1 MARSP
6 LLLALFAAAH
16 AAAGVTSI
24 PDSVA
29 TPQVNASPGGAVTT
43 AGPAFGGLAAPSL
56 SLSAP
61 ALSPFAAPSV
71 APAPIPSVQPAAAKA
86 AKPAES
92 RRIVFDV
99 RGSRGG
105 HGDVAAAYLTAYDL
119 LDRTVGHKGAVT
131 PEITFVAG
139 ATERAILARLAGRP
153 VRDGDDL
160 FDGYAK
166 VYGPDTLPAEHPPA
180 DVLMNL
186 AAQEGEFTRH
196 GDLRWADGVS
206 AKDARIPVNERTV
219 ILTQTVFGNTESA
232 SNGPAT
238 ALVAGR
244 RLELSHAG
252 LARGDAGIYA
262 DPVARSLRGRPRE
275 EVRRFVLTETE
286 KTEIGG
292 TAAVAAIL
300 HGEVLAGAEVGL
312 AYGISMK
319 EVKPQ
324 FERYLAGLAMQAHGE
339 KKSFVIVTPS
349 GFKLEDIKSKRLRDR
364 VIVFDGDR
372 VMPESAEPGRI
383 YVLKTG
389 TLPHPLFVGL
399 MAYSRPPPVVA
410 GDGAMSAAVGLGRP
424 FVLTKVGWNDENI
437 RTFAE
442 RLSLRAPEGKRE
454 LIKAVYLSSKLE
466 RAGELDALAG
476 VFAETSR
483 AIPTLTDTMFAAV
496 QAARDAQ
503 SPDVPTDRLLGGVK
517 DPILRASLISL
528 RALLGDADAQEI
540 AFDALRGGDARERRL
555 VASAMFR
562 DMSSRLTFL
571 KPFRALDFHP
581 LNILAAKL
589 ALRFTRA
596 ASRESNYPQ
605 G

>member
-1 MARSP
+1 MSRSRLAP
-6 LLLALFAAAH
+6 LLILLLAAAH

-24 PDSVA
+24 PDAVG
-29 TPQVNASPGGAVTT
+29 TPQVNVSPGGVLTT
-43 AGPAFGGLAAPSL
+43 AGPSPAGLSAP

-61 ALSPFAAPSV
+61 ALSPFSAPSL
-71 APAPIPSVQPAAAKA
+71 APVPILPAQAAAVSAAAKPV
-86 AKPAES
+86 PAPL
-92 RRIVFDV
+92 IVFDV

-119 LDRTVGHKGAVT
+119 LERTKGRDDAVT
-131 PEITFVAG
+131 PRITFVAG
-139 ATERAILARLAGRP
+139 ATERRILSRLAGHP
-153 VRDGDDL
+153 VKDGDDI
-160 FDGYAK
+160 FDGFAK
-166 VYGPDTLPAEHPPA
+166 VFDPETLPAAHPPA

-186 AAQEGEFTRH
+186 ASQEGEFARH
-196 GDLRWADGVS
+196 GDLRWSDGIS
-206 AKDARIPVNERTV
+206 AKNARLPVNERTV

-238 ALVAGR
+238 ALIGGS
-244 RLELSHAG
+244 RLEMSHAG

-275 EVRRFVLTETE
+275 EVRRFVLGEAE
-286 KTEIGG
+286 KTDIGG

-300 HGEVLAGAEVGL
+300 SGEVLAGAEVGL

-324 FERYLAGLAMQAHGE
+324 FERYLAGLAMKAQGE
-339 KKSFVIVTPS
+339 QGSFVVVTPS
-349 GFKLEDIKSKRLRDR
+349 AFKLEDIKSARLRER
-364 VIVFDGDR
+364 VVVYDGDR
-372 VMPESAEPGRI
+372 PMPEVAQAGKI
-383 YVLKTG
+383 YILKTG

-437 RTFAE
+437 RTYAE

-466 RAGELDALAG
+466 RAGELEEISG
-476 VFAETSR
+476 VFAETAR

-496 QAARDAQ
+496 QAARDSR
-503 SPDVPTDRLLGGVK
+503 SPDVPTDLLLGGVK
-517 DPILRASLISL
+517 DPVLRASLISL

-540 AFDALRGGDARERRL
+540 AFDTLRGGDARERRL

-571 KPFRALDFHP
+571 KPFRALEFHP
-581 LNILAAKL
+581 LHILAAKL
-589 ALRFTRA
+589 ALRYSRA
-596 ASRESNYPQ
+596 VSRDAL
-605 G
+605 

>member
-1 MARSP
+1 MMSRSRLAP
-6 LLLALFAAAH
+6 FLILLLAAAH

-24 PDSVA
+24 PDSVG
-29 TPQVNASPGGAVTT
+29 TPQVNGSPGGVVTT
-43 AGPAFGGLAAPSL
+43 EGPSFGGLAAP

-61 ALSPFAAPSV
+61 ALSPFASPSLAPV
-71 APAPIPSVQPAAAKA
+71 PVLPVAAPALAAA
-86 AKPAES
+86 AKPAPGKL
-92 RRIVFDV
+92 IVFDV

-119 LDRTVGHKGAVT
+119 LERTKGHPGAVT
-131 PEITFVAG
+131 PRITFVAG
-139 ATERAILARLAGRP
+139 ATERRILSRLAGHP
-153 VRDGDDL
+153 VRDGDDI
-160 FDGYAK
+160 FDGFAK
-166 VYGPDTLPAEHPPA
+166 VFDPDTLPDAHPPA

-196 GDLRWADGVS
+196 GDLRWSDGVS
-206 AKDARIPVNERTV
+206 AKDARIPVNEHTV
-219 ILTQTVFGNTESA
+219 ILTQTVFGNTESVT
-232 SNGPAT
+232 NGPAT
-238 ALVAGR
+238 ALIGGR
-244 RLELSHAG
+244 RLEMSHAG

-275 EVRRFVLTETE
+275 EVRRFVLGEAE
-286 KTEIGG
+286 KSNIDG

-300 HGEVLAGAEVGL
+300 NGEVLAGAEVGL
-312 AYGISMK
+312 AYGVSMK

-324 FERYLAGLAMQAHGE
+324 FERYLAGLAMKAYAEHG
-339 KKSFVIVTPS
+339 SFVIVTPS
-349 GFKLEDIKSKRLRDR
+349 AFNLTEIKNKQLRAR
-364 VIVFDGDR
+364 IVLFNGDR
-372 VMPESAEPGRI
+372 PMPEVAEPGKI

-399 MAYSRPPPVVA
+399 MAYARPPPVVA

-442 RLSLRAPEGKRE
+442 RLSLRAPESKRA

-466 RAGELDALAG
+466 RASELDSLAG

-483 AIPTLTDTMFAAV
+483 AIPTLTDTMFAAA
-496 QAARDAQ
+496 QAARDSQ
-503 SPDVPTDRLLGGVK
+503 SPDVRTDRLLVGVN
-517 DPILRASLISL
+517 DPVLRASLISL

-540 AFDALRGGDARERRL
+540 ASDALRGGDARERRL

-571 KPFRALDFHP
+571 KPFRTLDFHP
-581 LNILAAKL
+581 LNMLAAKL
-589 ALRFTRA
+589 ALHFTRA
-596 ASRESNYPQ
+596 ASR
-605 G
+605 